1 MHQHRRISFIGCIG
15 NQNTKFRM
23 VAFIDIFKFYF
34 IFVQTDC
41 TKPERMGK
49 RIISGVGCYFTIKFQ
64 INRTIR
70 SVAVNTDFFIEMSD
84 SLCVENGCYRTFS
97 TGRYRK
103 LSPVDLRTAAGR
115 SYFRNNQRFVTRIR
129 EIISNGHRIA
139 PKHISQLLHILVEC
153 YFRLCLS
160 NQNYGKQYIE

>member
-1 MHQHRRISFIGCIG
+1 
-15 NQNTKFRM
+15 M

-84 SLCVENGCYRTFS
+84 SLCIENGCYRTFS
-97 TGRYRK
+97 TGRYRRLSVPTGEIQPK
-103 LSPVDLRTAAGR
+103 FTGMTGTSVQPQEEVTFEITSGLSPV
-115 SYFRNNQRFVTRIR
+115 
-129 EIISNGHRIA
+129 
-139 PKHISQLLHILVEC
+139 LVK
-153 YFRLCLS
+153 L
-160 NQNYGKQYIE
+160 

>member
-1 MHQHRRISFIGCIG
+1 
-15 NQNTKFRM
+15 M

-84 SLCVENGCYRTFS
+84 SLCVENGCYRTFPPAGIGNLVQS
-97 TGRYRK
+97 TSVQPQEEVTFEITSG
-103 LSPVDLRTAAGR
+103 LSPV
-115 SYFRNNQRFVTRIR
+115 FV
-129 EIISNGHRIA
+129 
-139 PKHISQLLHILVEC
+139 KL
-153 YFRLCLS
+153 
-160 NQNYGKQYIE
+160 